1 MEVDIVS
8 LIPEKLVIV
17 VVCTYII
24 GKFLK
29 NSNVVKDKH
38 IPIILICFSVLFSNL
53 TAGFS
58 VNSVLQGVVCWGVSV
73 GINQMKKQIKKE
85 E

>member
-8 LIPEKLVIV
+8 LVPEKLVIV

-29 NSNVVKDKH
+29 NSIVVKDKH
-38 IPIILICFSVLFSNL
+38 IPIILICFSVLFSSL
-53 TAGFS
+53 IVGFS
-58 VNSVLQGVVCWGVSV
+58 TNSILQGIICWGISI